1 MKSKKKPLSD
11 SLVHAMKVRRFL
23 IMSGITLFSIKMKM
37 GDMVAQTWE
46 KVVKMEKDIEEIK
59 KLLKNIQ
66 ESLIK

>member
-1 MKSKKKPLSD
+1 MN
-11 SLVHAMKVRRFL
+11 VRIVL
-23 IMSGITLFSIKMKM
+23 IMPGIILFSIKLKM

-46 KVVKMEKDIEEIK
+46 KVDKMEKDIEEIK